1 MIFKNLNGLYV
12 NVAENIAAPHFFST
26 RLGGVSSGV
35 YASLNTSFTV
45 GDDEKNVHENL
56 SRIAKALGYAES
68 DIVCSNQTHSTVCKK
83 VTRLDK
89 GTGVFKEKFSSP
101 ADALMTDDDDVLLLV
116 RSADCT
122 PVLLWDKDNTAV
134 AAIHSGWKGT
144 LENIIG
150 KTVKSFCESY
160 GINAENVC
168 AAIGPCI
175 CKESFEVG
183 EDVASLF
190 ADKGYGAFI
199 DRSYE
204 KPHIDLVMIC
214 KHQLEAEGIANI
226 DVSGECTKINND
238 KYFSHRAQG
247 VKRGLLCA
255 VIGKGRNE
263 NELLRRY

>member
-1 MIFKNLNGLYV
+1 MIFKDLNGLYA
-12 NVAENIAAPHFFST
+12 NIAENISAPHLFST
-26 RLGGVSSGV
+26 RQGGVSSGV

-56 SRIAKALGYAES
+56 SRIAKALGYEES
-68 DIVCSNQTHSTVCKK
+68 DIVCSNQAHSTVCRK
-83 VTRLDK
+83 VDRFDK
-89 GTGVFKEKFSSP
+89 GAGVFKEKFSSP
-101 ADALMTDDDDVLLLV
+101 ADALMTDDESVLLLV

-150 KTVKSFCESY
+150 KTVKSFCENY
-160 GINAENVC
+160 GTKAENVC

-175 CKESFEVG
+175 SKESFEVG

-190 ADKGYGAFI
+190 KYKGYSEFI
-199 DRSYE
+199 DRTYE

-214 KHQLEAEGIANI
+214 KSQLKAEGITSI
-226 DVSGECTKINND
+226 DVSGECTKINNG

-247 VKRGLLCA
+247 IKRGLLCA
-255 VIGKGRNE
+255 VIGKGRN
-263 NELLRRY
+263 NK